1 MSVGSG
7 GVSDVLPLLVSVT
20 KVVTNSM
27 PGISGEVSS
36 KAPPPCQP
44 RLQCQWRDA
53 AEGGV
58 IWQAL
63 TNAATEQQLPLF
75 T

>member
-36 KAPPPCQP
+36 KAPPPANLGF
-44 RLQCQWRDA
+44 RVSEGMLQKA
-53 AEGGV
+53 V
-58 IWQAL
+58 
-63 TNAATEQQLPLF
+63 
-75 T
+75 